1 MLASCTD
8 AQVGGAYVRQQA
20 GLILKTIVSRRA
32 EFLRLQ
38 PPVLSYIVSQ
48 LMRASSIGDPEFAV
62 RKTVANVLASVM
74 YSQKKPDAFT
84 AWPQMLPMLVGMMT
98 SGSASGAQ
106 SSANGSGVALVE
118 GATHA
123 ISLLCE
129 DCGQRM
135 LAVEQGSP
143 FNAIV
148 PALIPLSGHSGSA
161 RIRLYALESLSHIIP
176 LGTAAVDMSMEAI
189 LQCLSART
197 NDSEP
202 RVRVAVCRALSMLVQ
217 VRLEFI
223 VGMLGPIMAFFLH
236 ATQND
241 TSEDVAKEACN
252 FWKMYCDY
260 CLQAK
265 DALKPVLPQLIPAL
279 LARMVYDEDELC
291 LARGSRGRGQLE
303 REGQRS

>member
-1 MLASCTD
+1 MAENAWQPEQNSLGAIVRMLQATTSPDNAVQRQVLSSIASFKQNPEFARYLSFVLASCTD

-135 LAVEQGSP
+135 LAVE
-143 FNAIV
+143 
-148 PALIPLSGHSGSA
+148 
-161 RIRLYALESLSHIIP
+161 
-176 LGTAAVDMSMEAI
+176 
-189 LQCLSART
+189 
-197 NDSEP
+197 
-202 RVRVAVCRALSMLVQ
+202 
-217 VRLEFI
+217 
-223 VGMLGPIMAFFLH
+223 
-236 ATQND
+236 
-241 TSEDVAKEACN
+241 
-252 FWKMYCDY
+252 
-260 CLQAK
+260 
-265 DALKPVLPQLIPAL
+265 
-279 LARMVYDEDELC
+279 
-291 LARGSRGRGQLE
+291 
-303 REGQRS
+303 